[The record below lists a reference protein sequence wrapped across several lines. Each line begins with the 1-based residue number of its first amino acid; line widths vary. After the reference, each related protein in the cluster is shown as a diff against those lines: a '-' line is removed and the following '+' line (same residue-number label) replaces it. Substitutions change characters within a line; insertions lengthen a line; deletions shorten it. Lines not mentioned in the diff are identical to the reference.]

1 MCGTGKTVARVSL
14 VGLGTPRGV
23 EAISLGPDHR
33 IHAGDFGGDLGGT

>member
-14 VGLGTPRGV
+14 VGFGTPRGV

-33 IHAGDFGGDLGGT
+33 IHVGDIGGDLGGT